1 MNQTNQL
8 NNHINK
14 TESFP
19 NFSSKLPYRLC
30 SAIASAS
37 SSDRRPSQR
46 GTDSASQI
54 GEQQTG
60 SFGAPTAILRKQIW
74 IWSWEKTITTREQ
87 SSQASLISRP
97 FSEAFLVFF
106 FSYEIE
112 VWKLIYEKASER
124 LFQAPLS
131 LSLSKFLSCFCRCE
145 FLSLENSFLLLF

>member
-1 MNQTNQL
+1 MNSMNSLNSVLPNCFRIETNFEKAEIKLLYLPLQHSLRYRLKTRKPQLSKISNFQNRRLNPSKTYTIGLGQSMNQTNQL

-60 SFGAPTAILRKQIW
+60 SFGAPTAILRKQI
-74 IWSWEKTITTREQ
+74 
-87 SSQASLISRP
+87 
-97 FSEAFLVFF
+97 
-106 FSYEIE
+106 
-112 VWKLIYEKASER
+112 
-124 LFQAPLS
+124 
-131 LSLSKFLSCFCRCE
+131 
-145 FLSLENSFLLLF
+145 